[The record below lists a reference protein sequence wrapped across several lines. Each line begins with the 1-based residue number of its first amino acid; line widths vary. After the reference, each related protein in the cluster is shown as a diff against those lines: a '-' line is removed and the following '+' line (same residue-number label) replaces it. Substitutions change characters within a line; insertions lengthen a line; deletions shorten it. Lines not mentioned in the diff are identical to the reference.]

1 MFEKVN
7 PSHPDKLAD
16 RIAGALVDY
25 AYTLEKNP
33 RIAVEVLIG
42 HGACNIIVETSV
54 RIPPDFVEETVER
67 IAGANIASNYV
78 EVPQDPHLAANQSTS
93 IRCGDNGIF
102 KGMPVTDEQIQ
113 LTAIARAIYA
123 DYGCDGKYILNGKRL
138 IICQSNAKA
147 SDLRKRYPAAEINPL
162 GDWTGGTDVDTGAT
176 NRKLGSDMADSVTGG
191 GLHGKDLS
199 KADVSVNVYAW
210 LKAQETGKPVELC
223 CAIGDDRID
232 GRPYREIVEICRT
245 FIESIGG
252 FERFAEW
259 GLI

>member
-25 AYTLEKNP
+25 AYTQEKNP

-42 HGACNIIVETSV
+42 HGACNIIAETSV
-54 RIPPDFVEETVER
+54 RIPSDFVEKTVER
-67 IAGANIASNYV
+67 IAGANIVSNYV
-78 EVPQDPHLAANQSTS
+78 EVPQDPHLAANQSAS

-147 SDLRKRYPAAEINPL
+147 SELRKRYPAAEINPL